1 MTDACQTP
9 DMSTVSIATGAGRGM
24 GRACADRLAATADV
38 LVVVDRDETA
48 LAAAAEALGQGGTR
62 IVPVTLDVTD
72 TAAVAALADQVAG
85 LGDLGG
91 IAHAA
96 GISPTMA
103 DWRAVMDVD
112 LVGTA
117 LLIDALTPLVTRGTS
132 MVCFSS
138 MAAHLMGLAGP
149 TDPTIDAVL
158 DDPRAADFLERLRVA
173 VGDGIEDPGVA
184 YSHAKRGVQR
194 LVRNT
199 AIVWGPAGGRINSM
213 SPGLIDTPMGRQ
225 EFDQQPMMAV
235 MLEQTPLQREG
246 TSEEL
251 AAVVAFLCG
260 PEASFVTGTDVL
272 VDGGC
277 VAAME
282 TMMAGMA
289 GSG

>member
-1 MTDACQTP
+1 
-9 DMSTVSIATGAGRGM
+9 MSTVSIATGAGRGM
-24 GRACADRLAATADV
+24 GRACADRLAVTADV

-48 LAAAAEALGQGGTR
+48 LGAAAEALGGAGAR

-72 TAAVAALADQVAG
+72 AAAVAALAEQVQG

-117 LLIDALTPLVTRGTS
+117 LLTDALTPLVTRGTS
-132 MVCFSS
+132 MVCFAS
-138 MAAHLMGLAGP
+138 MAAHLMELAGP

-158 DDPRAADFLERLRVA
+158 DNPRAPDFLDQIREA
-173 VGDGIEDPGVA
+173 VGDGIEDPGIA
-184 YSHAKRGVQR
+184 YSYAKRGVQR
-194 LVRNT
+194 LVRST
-199 AIVWGPAGGRINSM
+199 AIAWGPQGGRINSM

-225 EFDQQPMMAV
+225 EFEHQPMMAV
-235 MLEQTPLQREG
+235 MLEQTPLRREG
-246 TSEEL
+246 SSDEL

-260 PEASFVTGTDVL
+260 PEASYVSGTDIL

-277 VAAME
+277 VAGMQAVI
-282 TMMAGMA
+282 TGMA
-289 GSG
+289 AGS